1 MDNEGLF
8 SPIDPSPS
16 ATNQYSTGPSTNF
29 VLGAAVGDVDDDTE
43 ALLDAVS
50 LDAYSD
56 DGDTDNSP
64 EDEDEGDEVFEVAAV
79 GATAEKMDVDKGIKT
94 PRLPYEGYEKAVP
107 FRAGCVWTRNDWSC
121 AYDVAFMAFFAIYS
135 QSSVSWRGDWK
146 QQSPEWTARL
156 ADRFDLLLEAST
168 SPDHSPETLS
178 EWFSSLRDQLRDQL
192 SSHNPQMF
200 PRRGPFLASICDIL
214 ELLFGSVDGPGIEQ
228 HLFCAS
234 CRTTLQVS
242 RHFPL
247 LALPVFPTNYRRK
260 TDPQFVPVD
269 TLFTRF
275 IESLVTPSSPS
286 PCRVCQGTTHM
297 QSLSMTNFPWI
308 WFEVKGNNTMS
319 PSLTLPIEL
328 SGRHLVYDLYSI
340 IYIGENHFTARMRD
354 PSNEWWSYDGMW
366 RFGSPRRDRIQIA
379 TDLLYNGRRCA
390 AFFIYRRSDH

>member
-1 MDNEGLF
+1 MGDIDDNTE
-8 SPIDPSPS
+8 
-16 ATNQYSTGPSTNF
+16 
-29 VLGAAVGDVDDDTE
+29 E

-79 GATAEKMDVDKGIKT
+79 GATADKMDVDKGIKT
-94 PRLPYEGYEKAVP
+94 PGLPYEGYEKAVL
-107 FRAGCVWTRNDWSC
+107 FQAGCVWTRNDWSC
-121 AYDVAFMAFFAIYS
+121 AYDVAFMVFFIIYS

-146 QQSPEWTARL
+146 QQSPEWTVRL

-200 PRRGPFLASICDIL
+200 PRRGPFMASVCDIL

-228 HLFCAS
+228 RLFCAG
-234 CRTTLQVS
+234 CRTTLQIS

-247 LALPVFPTNYRRK
+247 LALPVFPTNYRHK

-269 TLFTRF
+269 TLFARF
-275 IESLVTPSSPS
+275 IESLVTPSSLP
-286 PCRVCQGTTHM
+286 PCRVCQGTTHV
-297 QSLSMTNFPWI
+297 QSLSMANFPWI

-328 SGRHLVYDLYSI
+328 SGQHLVYDLYSI
-340 IYIGENHFTARMRD
+340 IYIGENHFTARMRG